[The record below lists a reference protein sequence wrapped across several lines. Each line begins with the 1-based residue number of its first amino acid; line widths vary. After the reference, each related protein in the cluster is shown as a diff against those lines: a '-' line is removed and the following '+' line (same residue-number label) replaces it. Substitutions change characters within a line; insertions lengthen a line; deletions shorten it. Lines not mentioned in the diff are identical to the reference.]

1 MSASLILSLGGR
13 GFAGT
18 MGVWLKS
25 RAGADSVRDDVHWRR
40 RENIALVFVLWFV
53 EGRGYCR

>member
-1 MSASLILSLGGR
+1 MSASLIFSRGGR

-25 RAGADSVRDDVHWRR
+25 RAEAASVRDDVHLGR
-40 RENIALVFVLWFV
+40 RENIALVLVL
-53 EGRGYCR
+53 

>member
-1 MSASLILSLGGR
+1 MSASLILSRGGR

-25 RAGADSVRDDVHWRR
+25 RVGAESVRDDVRQRR
-40 RENIALVFVLWFV
+40 RENIALMFVLWFV
-53 EGRGYCR
+53 ES

>member
-1 MSASLILSLGGR
+1 MSASLILSRGGR

-25 RAGADSVRDDVHWRR
+25 LAGAASVWDDVHQRR
-40 RENIALVFVLWFV
+40 RENIVLVLVLWSV
-53 EGRGYCR
+53 EG